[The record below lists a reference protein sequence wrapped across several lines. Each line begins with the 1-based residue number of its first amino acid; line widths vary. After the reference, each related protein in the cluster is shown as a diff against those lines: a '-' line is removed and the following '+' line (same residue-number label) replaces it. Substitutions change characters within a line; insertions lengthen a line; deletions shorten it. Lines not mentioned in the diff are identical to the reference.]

1 MNIFVGNLSFEAK
14 ESDVEKAFAA
24 FGTVASVAIVMEK
37 KGKKSRGF
45 GFVEMPNEEE
55 GKAAIEGLMGKDILG
70 RPLNVMLSDPK
81 EPKKQF
87 TGEKDK
93 RLPVYKRTGKYREG
107 RRTINYLKERIATGV
122 ATPMGEK
129 RQRPNPL
136 RWRKKSSWASS
147 APTKIEENKDRPWER
162 NQTESRPWRK
172 PFDKTSSW
180 KKPEGGA
187 SRPWRKPEGATSSRP
202 WKKPEGG
209 ASRPWRK
216 PEGVTSSGPWKKPEG
231 ASKPWERNRAPARPW
246 AKSEG
251 SESRPWKR
259 TEGVYKPWQ
268 RKPEGAPTA
277 RPWKK
282 PEGATSS
289 RPWKKPEGGSK
300 LWAKE
305 KSAAAKPRFKGR
317 SKFGSR

>member
-24 FGTVASVAIVMEK
+24 FGTVVSVAIVMEK

-147 APTKIEENKDRPWER
+147 APEKKEENKDRPWER

-172 PFDKTSSW
+172 PFDKTNSW
-180 KKPEGGA
+180 KKPESGV
-187 SRPWRKPEGATSSRP
+187 SRPWRKPEGATSSRT
-202 WKKPEGG
+202 WKKPEG
-209 ASRPWRK
+209 
-216 PEGVTSSGPWKKPEG
+216 T
-231 ASKPWERNRAPARPW
+231 SKPWERNRAPARPW

-282 PEGATSS
+282 PEGAATSRS
-289 RPWKKPEGGSK
+289 WKKPEGGSK

-305 KSAAAKPRFKGR
+305 KSAAAKSRFKGR

>member
-24 FGTVASVAIVMEK
+24 FGAVESVAIVMEK

-55 GKAAIEGLMGKDILG
+55 AKAAIAGLMGKDILG
-70 RPLNVMLSDPK
+70 RPLNVMPSDPK

-129 RQRPNPL
+129 RERSNPL
-136 RWRKKSSWASS
+136 RWRKKSSWTSS

-162 NQTESRPWRK
+162 NQTESRPWKK
-172 PFDKTSSW
+172 PFEKTNTW
-180 KKPEGGA
+180 RKPEGGASRSWRKPEGAAKPWQRSDSA
-187 SRPWRKPEGATSSRP
+187 SRPWRKPESTTSARP
-202 WKKPEGG
+202 
-209 ASRPWRK
+209 
-216 PEGVTSSGPWKKPEG
+216 
-231 ASKPWERNRAPARPW
+231 ASKPWERSRGPAKPW

-251 SESRPWKR
+251 SESRPWKK
-259 TEGVYKPWQ
+259 TEGMFKPWQ

-282 PEGATSS
+282 PEGSAAAPA
-289 RPWKKPEGGSK
+289 RPWRKPEGGSK

>member
-14 ESDVEKAFAA
+14 ESDVQRAFAA

-45 GFVEMPNEEE
+45 GFVEMPDEAEA
-55 GKAAIEGLMGKDILG
+55 KAAIEGLMGKDILG

-107 RRTINYLKERIATGV
+107 RRTINYLKERIASGEV
-122 ATPMGEK
+122 NPLREK
-129 RQRPNPL
+129 RHKPNLL
-136 RWRKKSSWASS
+136 RWRKKSPWTSS
-147 APTKIEENKDRPWER
+147 APTKIEENKNRPWER
-162 NQTESRPWRK
+162 NQTESRPW
-172 PFDKTSSW
+172 
-180 KKPEGGA
+180 KKPV
-187 SRPWRKPEGATSSRP
+187 RATPPR
-202 WKKPEGG
+202 
-209 ASRPWRK
+209 
-216 PEGVTSSGPWKKPEG
+216 PWKKPEG
-231 ASKPWERNRAPARPW
+231 ASKPWERNRASAKPW

-251 SESRPWKR
+251 SESKPWKR

-282 PEGATSS
+282 PEGAATS

-305 KSAAAKPRFKGR
+305 RSAAAKPRFKGR
-317 SKFGSR
+317 SKFGPR